1 MKEMKKEATELTK
14 LILKALN
21 QEDSPLKDTIELIA
35 YNNLADLYMKGY
47 KEATDRAL
55 ELIKFKK

>member
-1 MKEMKKEATELTK
+1 MKKEATELTK
-14 LILKALN
+14 LILKALG

-35 YNNLADLYMKGY
+35 YKNLSRWYMKGY

-55 ELIKFKK
+55 ELIKSKK